1 MGPTVPS
8 IGGITTAVNAL
19 MASSMSKEFNLRLM
33 ANSNHRPMNKKG
45 VVDVHNISSFFA
57 IFGRLVWTIYSF
69 RPRVV
74 QVETAG
80 GIGFLK
86 QSVYIIAAKLMWRKV
101 IVSLHCANAGEPLI
115 EFDRSGLVAKWY
127 CGFILRMCNAVKL
140 LSPQW
145 REDFTARWGL
155 DSDNVVGVQNCL
167 DTMFPWGSALSCST
181 RKNEFTIVSV
191 GSVGERKG
199 SFLLIEA
206 VKLLREDNVP
216 VSLIL
221 IGTEEREGSMAA
233 LLDAARKFGVQ
244 DVVHFMGG
252 QSREK
257 IFEELVRADVFALP
271 SYAEGMPYSIIEAL
285 AIGCPV
291 IASDV
296 GAIKDII
303 TDKDTGL
310 IINAGSV
317 DELAGALSLL
327 AKDISMRE
335 KLALQGNKFACDMFG
350 IHNLEGAFRAVYER
364 LIT

>member
-1 MGPTVPS
+1 
-8 IGGITTAVNAL
+8 
-19 MASSMSKEFNLRLM
+19 MASSMSKEFDMRLM
-33 ANSNHRPMNKKG
+33 ANSNHRSMNKKG
-45 VVDVHNISSFFA
+45 VVDAHNILSFFA
-57 IFGRLVWTIYSF
+57 ILGRLVWTIFSF

-86 QSVYIIAAKLMWRKV
+86 QSVYVIAAKLMLRKV

-115 EFDRSGLVAKWY
+115 EFDSSSLVAKWY
-127 CGFILRMCNAVKL
+127 CGWILRMCSAVKL

-145 REDFTARWGL
+145 IEEFSVRWGL
-155 DSDNVVGVQNCL
+155 DSENVMGVRNCL
-167 DTMFPWGSALSCST
+167 DTMFPWGSALSCSSRT
-181 RKNEFTIVSV
+181 DGFTVVSV

-206 VKLLREDNVP
+206 VKRLCDANIP
-216 VSLIL
+216 VSLLL
-221 IGTEEREGSMAA
+221 IGPEEKEGSMAA
-233 LLDAARKFGVQ
+233 LFDVARICGVQ

-296 GAIKDII
+296 GAVKDII
-303 TDKDTGL
+303 VHKVTGL
-310 IINAGSV
+310 LINAGSV
-317 DELAGALSLL
+317 DELAGALTLL
-327 AKDISMRE
+327 AKDNILRE
-335 KLALQGNKFACDMFG
+335 KLALQGNKFSCDMFG
-350 IHNLEGAFRAVYER
+350 INNLEGAFRSVYEK
-364 LIT
+364 LIK